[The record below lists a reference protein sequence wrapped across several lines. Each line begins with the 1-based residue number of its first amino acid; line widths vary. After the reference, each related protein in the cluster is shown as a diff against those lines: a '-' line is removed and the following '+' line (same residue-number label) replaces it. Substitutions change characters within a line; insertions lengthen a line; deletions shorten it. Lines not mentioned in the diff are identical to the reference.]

1 MGVVIGLTGGIATG
15 KSTVADYLARS
26 PGWPVVD
33 ADELA
38 RAAVAPP
45 SPMLGAIA
53 DRYGSQM
60 LTAAGT
66 LDRAKLGEVVFADA
80 QERAWLE
87 AQIHPVVRSQLER
100 AIGQWQL
107 RGQDSGAAV
116 PLVLAVPLW
125 FEAGMDDLGDQ
136 TWVVWCDPDQQR
148 DRLMHRNHLTVA
160 QAEARIAS
168 QMPLAEKCDRADLIL
183 DNSGPLTALWT
194 ECDRAVQ
201 RVLG

>member
-45 SPMLGAIA
+45 SPILGAIA

-60 LTAAGT
+60 LTAAGS
-66 LDRAKLGEVVFADA
+66 LDRARLGEVVFANA

-87 AQIHPVVRSQLER
+87 AQIHPVVRSHLER
-100 AIGQWQL
+100 AIAQWQT
-107 RGQDSGAAV
+107 QGAGSSV
-116 PLVLAVPLW
+116 PLVLVVPLW

-136 TWVVWCDPDQQR
+136 TWVVWCDPAQQR
-148 DRLMHRNHLTVA
+148 DRLMRRNALTAA

-168 QMPLAEKCDRADLIL
+168 QMPLQAKCDRADVLL
-183 DNSGPLTALWT
+183 DNSGSLATLLAQ
-194 ECDRAVQ
+194 CDRAVQ

>member
-26 PGWPVVD
+26 HGWPVVD

-45 SPMLGAIA
+45 SPILGAIA
-53 DRYGSQM
+53 DRYGPQM
-60 LTAAGT
+60 LTATGT
-66 LDRAKLGEVVFADA
+66 LDRAELGEVVFAHA

-87 AQIHPVVRSQLER
+87 AQIHPVVRSHLER
-100 AIGQWQL
+100 AIKQWQL
-107 RGQDSGAAV
+107 PGQDSGAVV

-136 TWVVWCDPDQQR
+136 SWVVWCDPTQQR
-148 DRLMHRNHLTVA
+148 DRLIQRNGFSPA
-160 QAEARIAS
+160 QATARIAS

-183 DNSGPLTALWT
+183 DNSGPLAALWT
-194 ECDRAVQ
+194 QCDRAVQ